1 MDLSQRSLLTVF
13 PPELQ
18 RCMEENQEIQMRF
31 VLAQEDLSISVADI
45 LSWEI
50 EAERK
55 HDELQRLSD
64 EWGSPDR
71 ELGRVS
77 GEASLRMGVLM
88 PLLARANQGLVSK
101 EELLRRI
108 RSAKSL
114 YSECQRL
121 SSGANWVNQQFL
133 VVDYPKRLNELTLF
147 EQNIDKFINR
157 GPGSFSQS
165 PPKQSGGCY
174 IATAVYGSYDDPSV
188 LVLRRF
194 RDENLQ
200 SSALGRAFIR
210 SYYAISPSLSRHFSS
225 IQWLNKVS
233 KSVLD
238 RFVGALSRKQ

>member
-1 MDLSQRSLLTVF
+1 MF

-31 VLAQEDLSISVADI
+31 VLAQEDMSVSVADI
-45 LSWEI
+45 LRWEI

-55 HDELQRLSD
+55 YDELQRLSD
-64 EWGSPDR
+64 EWGSLDR
-71 ELGRVS
+71 ELGRVT
-77 GEASLRMGVLM
+77 GEASLRMGALM
-88 PLLARANQGLVSK
+88 PLLARANQGLISR
-101 EELLRRI
+101 EDLLRRI
-108 RSAKSL
+108 RWAKSL

-121 SSGANWVNQQFL
+121 SSGANRVNQQFL
-133 VVDYPKRLNELTLF
+133 VVDYQKRLNELTQF

-165 PPKQSGGCY
+165 PPKQSGGRY
-174 IATAVYGSYDDPSV
+174 IATAVYGSYDDSSV

-200 SSALGRAFIR
+200 ASALGRAFIR

-225 IQWLNKVS
+225 IPWLNKVS
-233 KSVLD
+233 KSILD
-238 RFVGALSRKQ
+238 RLVGALSRKQ